1 MIKGL
6 LILFTVF
13 AVVALLNFSSLKLMK
28 LEAVKKAKFRKV
40 FFYFYGLFLI
50 FSGVLNMFEKSEFNI
65 IFFIEILVGL
75 IFLIANYLGKLEEK
89 KVVE

>member
-6 LILFTVF
+6 WILLTVF
-13 AVVALLNFSSLKLMK
+13 AVVALLNFSSFKLMK

-50 FSGVLNMFEKSEFNI
+50 FTGSVHIVEKSEFNI
-65 IFFIEILVGL
+65 IFIIEILIGL
-75 IFLIANYLGKLEEK
+75 IFLIGNYLGKLEEK
-89 KVVE
+89 KAVE

>member
-13 AVVALLNFSSLKLMK
+13 AVVALLNVSSLRLMK
-28 LEAVKKAKFRKV
+28 MEAVKKAKFRKV

-50 FSGVLNMFEKSEFNI
+50 FSGILNCIEQSELNVIFIVEVICGIVL
-65 IFFIEILVGL
+65 
-75 IFLIANYLGKLEEK
+75 LIANYLGKIETNESM
-89 KVVE
+89 

>member
-13 AVVALLNFSSLKLMK
+13 AVVALLNVSSLRLMK
-28 LEAVKKAKFRKV
+28 MEAVKKAKFRKV

-50 FSGVLNMFEKSEFNI
+50 FTGILNCIEQSELNVIFIVEVICGIVL
-65 IFFIEILVGL
+65 
-75 IFLIANYLGKLEEK
+75 LIANYLGKIETNESI
-89 KVVE
+89 

>member
-13 AVVALLNFSSLKLMK
+13 AVIALLNVSSLRLMK
-28 LEAVKKAKFRKV
+28 MEAVKKEKFRKV

-50 FSGVLNMFEKSEFNI
+50 FTAVVNCVEQSELDV
-65 IFFIEILVGL
+65 FFIIQFICGVAV
-75 IFLIANYLGKLEEK
+75 LIANYLGKIETNEP
-89 KVVE
+89 E

>member
-1 MIKGL
+1 MTKGL

-13 AVVALLNFSSLKLMK
+13 AVIALLNFSSLKLMK

-50 FSGVLNMFEKSEFNI
+50 FTGVVNCIEQSELNI
-65 IFFIEILVGL
+65 IFVIEILIGVVFLVG
-75 IFLIANYLGKLEEK
+75 NYLGKLEEK
-89 KVVE
+89 KLS

>member
-13 AVVALLNFSSLKLMK
+13 AVIALLNFSSLKLMK

-50 FSGVLNMFEKSEFNI
+50 FTGVVNCIEQSELNI
-65 IFFIEILVGL
+65 IFIIEILIGVVFLVG
-75 IFLIANYLGKLEEK
+75 NYLGKLEEK
-89 KVVE
+89 KLS

>member
-13 AVVALLNFSSLKLMK
+13 AVIALLNFSSLKLMK
-28 LEAVKKAKFRKV
+28 LEAVRKAKFRKV

-50 FSGVLNMFEKSEFNI
+50 LTGVVNCVEKSELNSVFI
-65 IFFIEILVGL
+65 IEILIGFVFLVG
-75 IFLIANYLGKLEEK
+75 NYLGKLEEK
-89 KVVE
+89 NP

>member
-13 AVVALLNFSSLKLMK
+13 AVIALLNFSSLKLMK
-28 LEAVKKAKFRKV
+28 LEAVRKAKFRKV

-50 FSGVLNMFEKSEFNI
+50 FTGVVNCVEKSELNSVFI
-65 IFFIEILVGL
+65 IEILIGFVFLFGL
-75 IFLIANYLGKLEEK
+75 IDSLLEIEK
-89 KVVE
+89 

>member
-13 AVVALLNFSSLKLMK
+13 AVIALLNFSSLKLMK
-28 LEAVKKAKFRKV
+28 LEAVRKTKFRKV

-50 FSGVLNMFEKSEFNI
+50 LTGVVNCVEKSELNSVFI
-65 IFFIEILVGL
+65 IEILIGFVFLVG
-75 IFLIANYLGKLEEK
+75 NYLGKLEEK
-89 KVVE
+89 KPY

>member
-13 AVVALLNFSSLKLMK
+13 AVIALLNFSSLKLMK
-28 LEAVKKAKFRKV
+28 LEAVKKAKVRKV

-50 FSGVLNMFEKSEFNI
+50 FSGTINCIEKSELNI
-65 IFFIEILVGL
+65 IFIVEILIGL
-75 IFLIANYLGKLEEK
+75 VFIIGNYLGKLEEK
-89 KVVE
+89 NPAL

>member
-13 AVVALLNFSSLKLMK
+13 AVIALLNVSSLKLMK
-28 LEAVKKAKFRKV
+28 LEAVKKAKVRKV

-50 FSGVLNMFEKSEFNI
+50 FSGVVNCVEKSELNF
-65 IFFIEILVGL
+65 IFVVEILIGL
-75 IFLIANYLGKLEEK
+75 VFIIINHLGRLEAPN
-89 KVVE
+89 

>member
-13 AVVALLNFSSLKLMK
+13 AAIALLNFSSLRLMK
-28 LEAVKKAKFRKV
+28 LEAVKKAKFRKG

-50 FSGVLNMFEKSEFNI
+50 LSGVVNCVEKSELNI
-65 IFFIEILVGL
+65 VFVVEILIGL
-75 IFLIANYLGKLEEK
+75 VFIITNYLGKLEAPN
-89 KVVE
+89 

>member
-13 AVVALLNFSSLKLMK
+13 AVIALLNFSSLKLMK
-28 LEAVKKAKFRKV
+28 LEAVKKAKLRKG

-50 FSGVLNMFEKSEFNI
+50 FTGSVHFIEKPEFNI
-65 IFFIEILVGL
+65 FFLLEILFGVFL
-75 IFLIANYLGKLEEK
+75 IIANYLGKLEEK
-89 KVVE
+89 KPD